1 MTGHYLLD
9 NGQFRE
15 GVDTGAD
22 GDCLISNSVYR
33 LFHLAGYVPPEG
45 RDLAIL
51 TRLLRWRFAM
61 YLRENLDAN
70 VDLPYAATIQD
81 AIESAIRNHE
91 FDPIYGEA
99 DRVDPQSV
107 DEWIER
113 RVATPGVNIGD
124 FALHLFSIFLRAVYV
139 VGLEVYVPGDASPR
153 LLTRSQEAFP
163 GLPIIRVVFT
173 RTDDPFEERSDAG
186 HYELLREFQSS
197 ANAAQPSVVAARPS
211 ANAARPSAATAR
223 PSVAA
228 APSSGV
234 LQLQP
239 LLLVSSA
246 DRSALARDASS
257 AQPAPAAASSPDESY
272 DYAVASWNENAQ
284 TPFGRA
290 EIRPILNTSQKMID
304 DNDGWMPSK
313 GWHKVAE
320 KFIPEE
326 YKKDKDAA
334 RDKVRKQFGNFEL
347 IDGVWYRKKTTAY
360 LCKHK
365 GCRRH
370 RVRANPGL
378 CQRHE
383 TLAKKSKKGKA
394 MRKKSKKGKAMR
406 KKSKYEEDSDDNES
420 IEEPGSESD
429 DSEWDED
436 DLPSAKKG
444 RY

>member
-1 MTGHYLLD
+1 MTGVYLLED
-9 NGQFRE
+9 GQFLE
-15 GVDTGAD
+15 GVDTGAN
-22 GDCLISNSVYR
+22 GDCLVSNSVHM
-33 LFHLAGYVPPEG
+33 LFMLAGYVPPEG
-45 RDLAIL
+45 HDLAVL
-51 TRLLRWRFAM
+51 TRLLRWRFATFV
-61 YLRENLDAN
+61 RENLDAN

-81 AIESAIRNHE
+81 AIESAITNHE

-99 DRVDPQSV
+99 DRVAPQSV

-197 ANAAQPSVVAARPS
+197 ANAAQPSVVAAQPS
-211 ANAARPSAATAR
+211 VVAARPSVVAAR
-223 PSVAA
+223 PSVVA
-228 APSSGV
+228 APSSV
-234 LQLQP
+234 APVPAP
-239 LLLVSSA
+239 LA

-257 AQPAPAAASSPDESY
+257 AQPAPAAASVAASSSPDESY
-272 DYAVASWNENAQ
+272 DYSVASWNENAQ

-290 EIRPILNTSQKMID
+290 EIRPILNMSQKMID
-304 DNDGWMPSK
+304 DNDGWMPRN
-313 GWHKVAE
+313 GWYKVAK

-326 YKKDKDAA
+326 YKKDKDVAKN
-334 RDKVRKQFGNFEL
+334 KVRKHCGNFEL
-347 IDGVWYRKKTTAY
+347 IDGIWNRKKSTAY
-360 LCKHK
+360 LCSRK

-383 TLAKKSKKGKA
+383 TEEKA
-394 MRKKSKKGKAMR
+394 RRKKSKNGKARR
-406 KKSKYEEDSDDNES
+406 KKSKYDEESDDNES

-429 DSEWDED
+429 DNEWD

-444 RY
+444 RL